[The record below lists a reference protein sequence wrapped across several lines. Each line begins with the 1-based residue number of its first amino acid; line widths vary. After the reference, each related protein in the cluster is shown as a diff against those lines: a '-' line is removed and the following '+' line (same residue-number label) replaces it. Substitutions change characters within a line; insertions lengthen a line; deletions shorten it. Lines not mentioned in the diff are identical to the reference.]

1 MDLLLDDLRTPHGGK
16 NAAQAY
22 WNALTKLR
30 VAWREVY
37 GEDLPTVGNN
47 AKDAFA
53 QAIQLM
59 KDRLSADAPSEKRLR
74 EALDVDPKEDIAEV
88 LLQYADMNDVTPN
101 VVRQAML
108 EQCVRLGDGRHE
120 LRSLLRP
127 VLDRVFSDE
136 KTRRPRVGA
145 NRHWPRLLQYVR
157 EIVDD
162 TDWGVGKGV
171 HLMNSGGG
179 GRVAESPEDP
189 GTLAIKIDTAYL

>member
-1 MDLLLDDLRTPHGGK
+1 MLLNELLESHGGK

-37 GEDLPTVGNN
+37 DEDLATVGNN

-59 KDRLSADAPSEKRLR
+59 KDRLSADAPGEKQLR
-74 EALDVDPKEDIAEV
+74 DALDVDPREDIAEV
-88 LLQYADMNDVTPN
+88 LLRYADMDDVTPN
-101 VVRQAML
+101 VVKQAML
-108 EQCVRLGDGRHE
+108 EQCVRLGNGRHE

-157 EIVDD
+157 EIEDD
-162 TDWGVGKGV
+162 TDWDVGKGV

-179 GRVAESPEDP
+179 GRVAEMPQDP
-189 GTLAIKIDTAYL
+189 GTLTIKIDAAFL